1 MAAAAGLIQL
11 NQRST
16 YRIAIVNAD
25 RCKPKNCGQPCRKV
39 CPVNQQG
46 KQCINVNANSIVAKI
61 SEVTCT
67 GCGICP
73 KNPPEWRGIFE
84 NFRGSELQNYFRKIA
99 DGKLT
104 VVAKPQ
110 YVDQIPQ
117 ALTGTVKERFDAS
130 TDNSQR
136 IQEIVETF
144 DLLHLMDRD
153 VRCLSG
159 GELQRFAIAVT
170 CVKQADV
177 YMFDEPSSY
186 LDVKQRIKA
195 ATAIR
200 SLVTDDNYVIV
211 VEHDLAVLDFLSD
224 QICCFYGQ
232 ASAYGVVTLP
242 FGVREGINAFL
253 AGFIPQENMRFREEP
268 LIFEPATD
276 DSSVQHND
284 GGFNYNYPNMRKVF
298 GDFELTVEAGYFR
311 TSQIVV
317 LMGENGTGKTTFIR
331 LLAGKINPD
340 NQDQPRLNLTVSYK
354 PQKLSPKNIAG
365 TVRYLL
371 QTTILDQ
378 FIHPHFRSEV
388 MKPLAI
394 DDLLD
399 LQVAQLSGGELQRVA
414 LVLCLGKPADLYL
427 IDEPSAY
434 LDSEQRIHTMKIIKR
449 FIFNSKASAFVVEHD
464 LIMAAY
470 LADRMIV
477 FEGNPGISATARRQ
491 CSMAEGMND
500 FLRHLDI
507 TVRRDPT
514 NMRPRI
520 NKYKSSRH
528 MEQKIA
534 GVFFASQPCKY

>member
-1 MAAAAGLIQL
+1 MAAAAGLVQL

-46 KQCINVNANSIVAKI
+46 KQCIDVNANSIVAKI

-73 KNPPEWRGIFE
+73 KRCPYNAISIINLPSELTAKVVHRHGENSFRLHRLPQPRRAKVLGLVGTNGIGKTTALKILSGKIKPNLGQYLNPPEWRGIFE

-99 DGKLT
+99 EGKLT

-117 ALTGTVKERFDAS
+117 ALT
-130 TDNSQR
+130 
-136 IQEIVETF
+136 

-268 LIFEPATD
+268 LIFET
-276 DSSVQHND
+276 Q
-284 GGFNYNYPNMRKVF
+284 
-298 GDFELTVEAGYFR
+298 VE
-311 TSQIVV
+311 
-317 LMGENGTGKTTFIR
+317 
-331 LLAGKINPD
+331 
-340 NQDQPRLNLTVSYK
+340 
-354 PQKLSPKNIAG
+354 
-365 TVRYLL
+365 
-371 QTTILDQ
+371 
-378 FIHPHFRSEV
+378 
-388 MKPLAI
+388 
-394 DDLLD
+394 
-399 LQVAQLSGGELQRVA
+399 
-414 LVLCLGKPADLYL
+414 
-427 IDEPSAY
+427 
-434 LDSEQRIHTMKIIKR
+434 R
-449 FIFNSKASAFVVEHD
+449 F
-464 LIMAAY
+464 
-470 LADRMIV
+470 
-477 FEGNPGISATARRQ
+477 T
-491 CSMAEGMND
+491 
-500 FLRHLDI
+500 
-507 TVRRDPT
+507 
-514 NMRPRI
+514 
-520 NKYKSSRH
+520 
-528 MEQKIA
+528 
-534 GVFFASQPCKY
+534 